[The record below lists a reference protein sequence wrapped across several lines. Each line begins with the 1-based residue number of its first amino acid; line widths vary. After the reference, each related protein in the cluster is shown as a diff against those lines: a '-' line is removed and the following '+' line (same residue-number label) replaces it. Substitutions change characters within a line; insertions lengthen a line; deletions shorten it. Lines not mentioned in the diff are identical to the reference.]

1 MTHEE
6 LSEMYELY
14 ALGVLDSDEKIEI
27 EEHLERGC
35 KECSDGVKR
44 ALELNAM
51 LLTLPEQVKPPKRLR
66 RRVLASI
73 GAESAPRGWTLGW
86 AIAAGCLAVALAVV
100 GLRLS
105 GDLRSSKA
113 QLEEARRDLR
123 ASNSQLSKM
132 QEILQFLNEPS
143 TVQATFGGGQPQ
155 PPRGRVFVNANR
167 GVLLIASNLPP
178 VPAGKTYEMWVVP
191 KGGAPIPAG
200 LFQSDAQGNAV
211 HLLPGPVDKAHTAA
225 IGVSVEPAAGSA
237 APTTTPII
245 VPIPS
250 D

>member
-27 EEHLERGC
+27 EEHLARGC
-35 KECSDGVKR
+35 QECGDGVKH
-44 ALELNAM
+44 AIELNAM

-73 GAESAPRGWTLGW
+73 GADSAPRPWTLGW
-86 AIAAGCLAVALAVV
+86 AIVAGCLAVALAVV
-100 GLRLS
+100 GLKLTS
-105 GDLRSSKA
+105 DLRNSTA
-113 QLEEARRDLR
+113 QLDEARRDLR
-123 ASNSQLSKM
+123 ANNLQLSKM
-132 QEILQFLNEPS
+132 QEIVQFLNEPS
-143 TVQATFGGGQPQ
+143 TVQATFGGAQPQ

-178 VPAGKTYEMWVVP
+178 VPTGKTYEMWVVP

-200 LFQSDAQGNAV
+200 LFQSDPQGNAV
-211 HLLPGPVDKAHTAA
+211 HFLPGPVDKAHTAA
-225 IGVSVEPAAGSA
+225 IAVSVEPAAGSA
-237 APTTTPII
+237 APTTPPIV

>member
-14 ALGVLDSDEKIEI
+14 ALGVLAADERIEI
-27 EEHLERGC
+27 EEHLAGGC
-35 KECSDGVKR
+35 AECSDGVKH
-44 ALELNAM
+44 AIELNAM

-66 RRVLASI
+66 RRVIASI
-73 GAESAPRGWTLGW
+73 GAESAPSAWTLGW
-86 AIAAGCLAVALAVV
+86 AISAGCLAVALAVV
-100 GLRLS
+100 GLKMG
-105 GDLRSSKA
+105 GDLRNSKS

-132 QEILQFLNEPS
+132 QEIVQFLNEPQ
-143 TVQATFGGGQPQ
+143 TVQATFPGGPPQ
-155 PPRGRVFVNANR
+155 PPHGLVFVNANR

-178 VPAGKTYEMWVVP
+178 VPPGKTYEMWVVP

-200 LFQSDAQGNAV
+200 LFQSDPQGNAV
-211 HLLPGPVDKAHTAA
+211 HFLSGPVDRARTAA
-225 IGVSVEPAAGSA
+225 IAVSVEPAAGSQS
-237 APTTTPII
+237 PTTPPIV